1 MNCRHYLPSSA
12 RICKD
17 LQGSARICKAEL
29 SFIYDF
35 LQLFQTPKATITR
48 LKNNASNINKA
59 EKPEF
64 GEVAQAKQIYF
75 KPVESSENLFEALE
89 QLKSSPIVHA
99 HQIRFLFVTDYQSIE
114 AYDCVAQD
122 SISIPF
128 SELAKEYVF
137 FLPLISGYEKA
148 TITSESPADTKAAE
162 KMGRLFD
169 AIQSNNNLN
178 PHELNLFLTRLL
190 FCFFAEDTGIF
201 EKQAFTQ
208 LIKNHCH
215 LSGEALKPLLET
227 LFDILNTENSLRKDL
242 PSHLAKFPYVN
253 GGLFADNIRIP
264 EFNPRAFRLLL
275 DCASLDWS
283 EINPDI
289 FGSMFQAVIDPKKRA
304 ELGQHYTSVA
314 NIMKIIKPLFLDN
327 LYEALEYL
335 KTLKVGTDKQTREKG
350 LRNLLMRI
358 AEIKIFDP
366 ACGSGNFL
374 IIAYKELR
382 KLEIEICKALN
393 EIMFSNIHLD
403 NFYGLEIDDFACEV
417 ARLSMWLAEHQMNV
431 MFEKELGV
439 YQPTLPLKASG
450 RIFAKNSLR
459 ENWEEICPRQDKEND
474 EVYLIGN
481 PPFGGTENRT
491 KEQSKDMEIVFSA
504 LKNFKKLDYVTSWFW
519 KGANYIANSNSK
531 LAFVATNSI
540 CQGEQVPLLWK
551 PIFNLNLFIPFAYQS
566 FVWSNNARNKAA
578 VHTIIVSLSSNQ
590 VKEKFIFTESNF
602 TLFTKKVENISP
614 YLIEGDC
621 KIVVPR
627 ETQISKLFLPKMLKG
642 NQPTDGGHLILNQ
655 DERDY
660 LVKNEPNS
668 EQWIKEFIGSEEFL
682 NNKIRYCLWLK
693 DISLED
699 LNTMQLIKNR
709 VDKVK
714 EVRINSRDKGANLL
728 AKRPHEFRDLNDPEQ
743 FILIPGVSSE
753 NRVYIPVGYFSIKN
767 NVISSNANFILPNA
781 TLYEFAILTSEMHN
795 DWMRVV
801 AGRLK
806 SDYRYSNTLVYNT
819 FPFPDVTE
827 AQKQEIIA
835 LAEEII
841 LIREEF
847 WDTPLGKLYHQDSM
861 PDKLKQ
867 AHKTLDQAVE
877 KLYRAAPFADSSERV
892 AFLFQRYEALIK
904 AEQEEK

>member
-1 MNCRHYLPSSA
+1 M
-12 RICKD
+12 
-17 LQGSARICKAEL
+17 
-29 SFIYDF
+29 
-35 LQLFQTPKATITR
+35 
-48 LKNNASNINKA
+48 
-59 EKPEF
+59 
-64 GEVAQAKQIYF
+64 AQAKQIYF

-227 LFDILNTENSLRKDL
+227 LFEILNTDYSLRKDL

-275 DCASLDWS
+275 DCAGLDWS

-459 ENWEEICPRQDKEND
+459 ENWEVFCSRKSQDE

-481 PPFGGTENRT
+481 PPFQGKQGRT
-491 KEQSKDMEIVFSA
+491 VEQTKDMEIIFGNI
-504 LKNFKKLDYVTSWFW
+504 KNFKSLDYVTSWFL
-519 KGANYIANSNSK
+519 KGANYIANSKAK

-540 CQGEQVPLLWK
+540 CQGEQVSILWQ
-551 PIFNLNLFIPFAYQS
+551 PIFNLGLSIQFAYQT
-566 FVWSNNARNKAA
+566 FIWSNNAKNKAA
-578 VHTIIVSLSSNQ
+578 VHTIIVGLSALEENN
-590 VKEKFIFTESNF
+590 KLIFKTIEKDRLVTQ
-602 TLFTKKVENISP
+602 KVNNISP
-614 YLIEGDC
+614 YLFEGGNTIISNRNTPICLDLNM
-621 KIVVPR
+621 IFGNMPR
-627 ETQISKLFLPKMLKG
+627 
-642 NQPTDGGHLILNQ
+642 DGGYLTLNIEEAEKLREDNIAAQ
-655 DERDY
+655 Y
-660 LVKNEPNS
+660 VKPLLGAD
-668 EQWIKEFIGSEEFL
+668 EFINAIDIE
-682 NNKIRYCLWLK
+682 RYCLWFR
-693 DISLED
+693 
-699 LNTMQLIKNR
+699 N
-709 VDKVK
+709 
-714 EVRINSRDKGANLL
+714 ANLDNISQSSL
-728 AKRPHEFRDLNDPEQ
+728 IRSKLDSVRKMRLESKADSTRSWADRPHLFVQTSQPTSGNY
-743 FILIPGVSSE
+743 ILIPRVSSE
-753 NRVYIPVGYFSIKN
+753 KRAYIPIGFFDH
-767 NVISSNANFILPNA
+767 NVISTDANFMLPNA

-795 DWMRVV
+795 DWMRIV

-877 KLYRAAPFADSSERV
+877 RLYRAAPFADSSERV
-892 AFLFQRYEALIK
+892 AFLFQRYETLIK

>member
-1 MNCRHYLPSSA
+1 MNCRHYLPS
-12 RICKD
+12 
-17 LQGSARICKAEL
+17 SARICKAEL

-227 LFDILNTENSLRKDL
+227 LFEILNTDYSLRKDL

-275 DCASLDWS
+275 DCAGLDWS

-459 ENWEEICPRQDKEND
+459 ENWEVFCSRKSQDE

-481 PPFGGTENRT
+481 PPFQGKQGRT
-491 KEQSKDMEIVFSA
+491 VEQTKDMEIIFGNI
-504 LKNFKKLDYVTSWFW
+504 KNFKSLDYVTSWFL
-519 KGANYIANSNSK
+519 KGANYIANSKAK

-540 CQGEQVPLLWK
+540 CQGEQVSILWQ
-551 PIFNLNLFIPFAYQS
+551 PIFNLGLSIQFAYQT
-566 FVWSNNARNKAA
+566 FIWSNNAKNKAA
-578 VHTIIVSLSSNQ
+578 VHTIIVGLSALEENN
-590 VKEKFIFTESNF
+590 KLIFKTIEKDRLVTQ
-602 TLFTKKVENISP
+602 KVNNISP
-614 YLIEGDC
+614 YLFEGGNTIISNRNTPICLDLNM
-621 KIVVPR
+621 IFGNMPR
-627 ETQISKLFLPKMLKG
+627 
-642 NQPTDGGHLILNQ
+642 DGGYLTLNIEEAEKLREDNIAAQ
-655 DERDY
+655 Y
-660 LVKNEPNS
+660 VKPLLGAD
-668 EQWIKEFIGSEEFL
+668 EFINAIDIE
-682 NNKIRYCLWLK
+682 RYCLWFR
-693 DISLED
+693 
-699 LNTMQLIKNR
+699 N
-709 VDKVK
+709 
-714 EVRINSRDKGANLL
+714 ANLDNISQSSL
-728 AKRPHEFRDLNDPEQ
+728 IRSKLDSVRKMRLESKADSTRSWADRPHLFVQTSQPTSGNY
-743 FILIPGVSSE
+743 ILIPRVSSE
-753 NRVYIPVGYFSIKN
+753 KRAYIPIGFFDH
-767 NVISSNANFILPNA
+767 NVISTDANFMLPNA

-795 DWMRVV
+795 DWMRIV

>member
-227 LFDILNTENSLRKDL
+227 LFEILNTDNSLRKDL

-275 DCASLDWS
+275 DCAGLDWS
-283 EINPDI
+283 KINPDI

-327 LYEALEYL
+327 LYEALEHL

-431 MFEKELGV
+431 IFEKELGV

-459 ENWEEICPRQDKEND
+459 ENWEIFCSRESQDD

-481 PPFGGTENRT
+481 PPFQGKQGRT
-491 KEQSKDMEIVFSA
+491 VEQTKDMEIVFGNI
-504 LKNFKKLDYVTSWFW
+504 KGFKSLDYVTSWFW
-519 KGANYIANSNSK
+519 KGANYIANSKAK

-540 CQGEQVPLLWK
+540 CQGEQVATLWQ
-551 PIFNLNLFIPFAYQS
+551 PIFNLGLSIQFAYQT
-566 FVWSNNARNKAA
+566 FVWANNARDKAA
-578 VHTIIVSLSSNQ
+578 VHTIIVGLSSLTEENNKLIF
-590 VKEKFIFTESNF
+590 KEIEKDKLVTQKAN
-602 TLFTKKVENISP
+602 NISP
-614 YLIEGDC
+614 YLVEGGNLS
-621 KIVVPR
+621 IASRRTPL
-627 ETQISKLFLPKMLKG
+627 TNISEMTFGNMPNDGKG
-642 NQPTDGGHLILNQ
+642 NLLLN
-655 DERDY
+655 EEE
-660 LVKNEPNS
+660 KNELINENPIYINYIR
-668 EQWIKEFIGSEEFL
+668 ELLGSEEFI
-682 NNKIRYCLWLK
+682 NNKKRYCLWLVNY
-693 DISLED
+693 SLEELD
-699 LNTMQLIKNR
+699 SHISIMN
-709 VDKVK
+709 
-714 EVRINSRDKGANLL
+714 RINLVKKVRVQSTRKETQIL
-728 AKRPHEFRDLNDPEQ
+728 AATPHLFGEIRQPTSGDY
-743 FILIPGVSSE
+743 ILIPSVSSE
-753 NRVYIPVGYFSIKN
+753 NRHYIPIGFMDH
-767 NVISSNANFILPNA
+767 NVICTNANFMLPNA

-795 DWMRVV
+795 DWMRIV

-819 FPFPDVTE
+819 FSFPDVTE

-877 KLYRAAPFADSSERV
+877 RLYRAAPFADSSERV
-892 AFLFQRYEALIK
+892 AFLFQRYETLIK

>member
-1 MNCRHYLPSSA
+1 M
-12 RICKD
+12 
-17 LQGSARICKAEL
+17 
-29 SFIYDF
+29 
-35 LQLFQTPKATITR
+35 
-48 LKNNASNINKA
+48 
-59 EKPEF
+59 
-64 GEVAQAKQIYF
+64 AQAKQIYF

-227 LFDILNTENSLRKDL
+227 LFEILNTDNSLRKDL

-275 DCASLDWS
+275 DCAGLDWS
-283 EINPDI
+283 KINPDI

-327 LYEALEYL
+327 LYEELEYL

-450 RIFAKNSLR
+450 RIFAQNSLR
-459 ENWEEICPRQDKEND
+459 ENWEVFCSRKSQDD

-481 PPFGGTENRT
+481 PPFQGKQGRT
-491 KEQSKDMEIVFSA
+491 VEQTKDMEIIFGNI
-504 LKNFKKLDYVTSWFW
+504 KNFKSLDYVTSWFL
-519 KGANYIANSNSK
+519 KGANYIANSKAK

-540 CQGEQVPLLWK
+540 CQGEQVSILWQ
-551 PIFNLNLFIPFAYQS
+551 PIFNLGLSIQFAYQT
-566 FVWSNNARNKAA
+566 FIWSNNAKNKAA
-578 VHTIIVSLSSNQ
+578 VHTIIVGLSALEENN
-590 VKEKFIFTESNF
+590 KLIFKTIEKDKLVTQ
-602 TLFTKKVENISP
+602 KVNNISP
-614 YLIEGDC
+614 YLFEGGNTIISNRNTPICLDLNM
-621 KIVVPR
+621 IFGNMPR
-627 ETQISKLFLPKMLKG
+627 
-642 NQPTDGGHLILNQ
+642 DGGYLTLNIEEAEKLCEDNIAAQ
-655 DERDY
+655 Y
-660 LVKNEPNS
+660 VKPLLGAD
-668 EQWIKEFIGSEEFL
+668 EFINAIDIE
-682 NNKIRYCLWLK
+682 RYCLWFR
-693 DISLED
+693 
-699 LNTMQLIKNR
+699 N
-709 VDKVK
+709 
-714 EVRINSRDKGANLL
+714 ANLDNISQSSL
-728 AKRPHEFRDLNDPEQ
+728 IRSKLDSVRKMRLESKADSTRSWADRPHLFVQTSQPTSGNY
-743 FILIPGVSSE
+743 ILIPRVSSE
-753 NRVYIPVGYFSIKN
+753 NRAYIPIGFFDHNI
-767 NVISSNANFILPNA
+767 ISTDANFMLPNA

-795 DWMRVV
+795 DWMRIV

-877 KLYRAAPFADSSERV
+877 RLYRAAPFADSSERV
-892 AFLFQRYEALIK
+892 AFLFQRYETLIK

>member
-1 MNCRHYLPSSA
+1 M
-12 RICKD
+12 
-17 LQGSARICKAEL
+17 
-29 SFIYDF
+29 
-35 LQLFQTPKATITR
+35 
-48 LKNNASNINKA
+48 
-59 EKPEF
+59 
-64 GEVAQAKQIYF
+64 AQAKQIYF

-227 LFDILNTENSLRKDL
+227 LFEILNTDYSLRKDL

-275 DCASLDWS
+275 DCAGLDWS

-459 ENWEEICPRQDKEND
+459 ENWEVFCSRKSQDE

-481 PPFGGTENRT
+481 PPFQGKQGRT
-491 KEQSKDMEIVFSA
+491 VEQTKDMEIIFGNI
-504 LKNFKKLDYVTSWFW
+504 KNFKSLDYVTSWFL
-519 KGANYIANSNSK
+519 KGANYIANSKAK

-540 CQGEQVPLLWK
+540 CQGEQVSILWQ
-551 PIFNLNLFIPFAYQS
+551 PIFNLGLSIQFAYQT
-566 FVWSNNARNKAA
+566 FIWSNNAKNKAA
-578 VHTIIVSLSSNQ
+578 VHTIIVGLSALEENN
-590 VKEKFIFTESNF
+590 KLIFKTIEKDRLVTQ
-602 TLFTKKVENISP
+602 KVNNISP
-614 YLIEGDC
+614 YLFEGGNTIISNRNTPICLDLNM
-621 KIVVPR
+621 IFGNMPR
-627 ETQISKLFLPKMLKG
+627 
-642 NQPTDGGHLILNQ
+642 DGGYLTLNIEEAEKLREDNIAAQ
-655 DERDY
+655 Y
-660 LVKNEPNS
+660 VKPLLGAD
-668 EQWIKEFIGSEEFL
+668 EFINAIDIE
-682 NNKIRYCLWLK
+682 RYCLWFR
-693 DISLED
+693 
-699 LNTMQLIKNR
+699 N
-709 VDKVK
+709 
-714 EVRINSRDKGANLL
+714 ANLDNISQSSL
-728 AKRPHEFRDLNDPEQ
+728 IRSKLDSVRKMRLESKADSTRSWADRPHLFVQTSQPTSGNY
-743 FILIPGVSSE
+743 ILIPRVSSE
-753 NRVYIPVGYFSIKN
+753 KRAYIPIGFFDH
-767 NVISSNANFILPNA
+767 NVISTDANFMLPNA

-801 AGRLK
+801 AGRLE
-806 SDYRYSNTLVYNT
+806 SRYRYSNTIVYNT

-877 KLYRAAPFADSSERV
+877 RLYRAAPFADSSERV
-892 AFLFQRYEALIK
+892 AFLFQRYETLIK

>member
-1 MNCRHYLPSSA
+1 M
-12 RICKD
+12 
-17 LQGSARICKAEL
+17 
-29 SFIYDF
+29 
-35 LQLFQTPKATITR
+35 
-48 LKNNASNINKA
+48 
-59 EKPEF
+59 
-64 GEVAQAKQIYF
+64 AQAKQIYF

-227 LFDILNTENSLRKDL
+227 LFEILNTDYSLRKDL

-275 DCASLDWS
+275 DCAGLDWS

-459 ENWEEICPRQDKEND
+459 ENWEVFCSRKSQDE

-481 PPFGGTENRT
+481 PPFQGKQGRT
-491 KEQSKDMEIVFSA
+491 VEQTKDMEIIFGNI
-504 LKNFKKLDYVTSWFW
+504 KNFKSLDYVTSWFL
-519 KGANYIANSNSK
+519 KGANYIANSKAK

-540 CQGEQVPLLWK
+540 CQGEQVSILWQ
-551 PIFNLNLFIPFAYQS
+551 PIFNLGLSIQFAYQT
-566 FVWSNNARNKAA
+566 FIWSNNAKNKAA
-578 VHTIIVSLSSNQ
+578 VHTIIVGLSALEENN
-590 VKEKFIFTESNF
+590 KLIFKTIEKDRLVTQ
-602 TLFTKKVENISP
+602 KVNNISP
-614 YLIEGDC
+614 YLFEGGNTIISNRNTPICLDLNM
-621 KIVVPR
+621 IFGNMPR
-627 ETQISKLFLPKMLKG
+627 
-642 NQPTDGGHLILNQ
+642 DGGYLTLNIEEAEKLREDNIAAQ
-655 DERDY
+655 Y
-660 LVKNEPNS
+660 VKPLLGAD
-668 EQWIKEFIGSEEFL
+668 EFINAIDIE
-682 NNKIRYCLWLK
+682 RYCLWFR
-693 DISLED
+693 
-699 LNTMQLIKNR
+699 N
-709 VDKVK
+709 
-714 EVRINSRDKGANLL
+714 ANLDNISQSSL
-728 AKRPHEFRDLNDPEQ
+728 IRSKLDSVRKMRLESKADSTRSWADRPHLFVQTSQPTSGNY
-743 FILIPGVSSE
+743 ILIPRVSSE
-753 NRVYIPVGYFSIKN
+753 KRAYIPIGFFDH
-767 NVISSNANFILPNA
+767 NVISTDANFMLPNA

-801 AGRLK
+801 AGRLE
-806 SDYRYSNTLVYNT
+806 SRYRYSNTIVYNP

-877 KLYRAAPFADSSERV
+877 RLYRAAPFADSSERV
-892 AFLFQRYEALIK
+892 AFLFQRYETLIK